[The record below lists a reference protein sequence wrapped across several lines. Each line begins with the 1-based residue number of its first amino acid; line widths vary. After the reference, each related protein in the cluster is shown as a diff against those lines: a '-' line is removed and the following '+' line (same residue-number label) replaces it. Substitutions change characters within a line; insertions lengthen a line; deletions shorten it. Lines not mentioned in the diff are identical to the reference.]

1 MWKAGRG
8 SGIIEREALHVK
20 FVGMGGRTGLRL
32 ALGAPLLA
40 SSFVLAGCMSDATYG
55 TGKSS
60 SVQLAE
66 DLTGVLSLAPKKREA
81 IAYEPRPEL
90 VKPASGQQLALPAPQ
105 TSVTSAG
112 NPEWPESP
120 EQKRARLKK
129 EITANRDN
137 PDFDSPIEGAVAS
150 VETGRRQS
158 NADIG
163 SPRAHDAGRRDGDS
177 YNSRRQREEFNKRL
191 AENRQGSP
199 TSRKYLSEPPLDY
212 RQPADTATVGDVGED
227 ELKKERRRKAEARKK
242 AGGNSW
248 RDIVPGL

>member
-1 MWKAGRG
+1 M
-8 SGIIEREALHVK
+8 K
-20 FVGMGGRTGLRL
+20 FDGMVGRTGLRL

-40 SSFVLAGCMSDATYG
+40 SSFMLAGCMSDPTYG
-55 TGKSS
+55 TGKRA

-66 DLTGVLSLAPKKREA
+66 DVTGVLSLAPKKREP
-81 IAYEPRPEL
+81 ISYDPRPDL
-90 VKPASGQQLALPAPQ
+90 VKPAPGQQLALPQPQ
-105 TSVTSAG
+105 TSVASAG

-137 PDFDSPIEGAVAS
+137 PDYELPIEGAAAS

-158 NADIG
+158 NGDID
-163 SPRAHDAGRRDGDS
+163 SPRAHDAGRRNGDA
-177 YNSRRQREEFNKRL
+177 YNSKRQREEFNKRL

-199 TSRKYLSEPPLDY
+199 TTRKYLSEPPLTY
-212 RQPADTATVGDVGED
+212 REPAATAAVGDVGED

-248 RDIVPGL
+248 RDIIPGL